1 MRNKLKSVGTGQ
13 KFLTV
18 LGLLTITLAG
28 FMVPSG
34 AVGNP
39 QTPLTGVNVVVGGG
53 RKCFLWLG
61 QAWQYFVEQFVVMV
75 EHTWKASGSR
85 SIS

>member
-39 QTPLTGVNVVVGGG
+39 QTPLTGAT
-53 RKCFLWLG
+53 LW
-61 QAWQYFVEQFVVMV
+61 
-75 EHTWKASGSR
+75 
-85 SIS
+85 